1 VRRGRSAAHAGA
13 AVKKLTAR
21 ETVVELLRTYQDVT
35 CPLNSAGDWIG
46 RGPGSRY
53 LDRPPHHP
61 YFTGSYRT
69 LEAILRHMQAGGG
82 LEGDARHEL
91 AKWAWAV
98 AQSYILCE
106 RRMVERQVKRKAK
119 NNRTVTVTER
129 FTEPVRNGSVRE
141 KELDAGIDWIAAE
154 FVRRGILPFL
164 PIEMLEAVA
173 A

>member
-1 VRRGRSAAHAGA
+1 M
-13 AVKKLTAR
+13 KKLTAR

-53 LDRPPHHP
+53 LDRPPNHP

-69 LEAILRHMQAGGG
+69 LEAVLKHMAAGGG
-82 LEGDARHEL
+82 LDGEARYEL
-91 AKWAWAV
+91 QKQYWAV
-98 AQSYILCE
+98 AESYVRCE
-106 RRMVERQVKRKAK
+106 RRMVERQVQRRAK

-129 FTEPVRNGSVRE
+129 YTEPVANGAVRPAE
-141 KELDAGIDWIAAE
+141 REAGIDWITGE
-154 FVRRGILPFL
+154 FSRLGVAPFL
-164 PIEMLEAVA
+164 PVEVLESVA